1 MKKALRAVC
10 LLVFGVLLLG
20 IPFQA
25 MGASSELSS
34 FDLKVKK
41 WAQGCRDQTIEQL
54 ELLLTSGQLSMG
66 QVFDT
71 FYVPIPGTE
80 PQKFNTQYD
89 LFTDGSVQFVLDSFL
104 EKDER
109 LSFVVI
115 VDRNGYLPTH
125 NSRYSRPLTG
135 DRDVDTQWN
144 RTKRIF
150 NDRTGLSAARSRDP
164 YLLQRYSRDTGEV
177 MSDFSLPLILR
188 GRHWGAVRIGYQ

>member
-41 WAQGCRDQTIEQL
+41 WAQDCRDQTIEQL

-104 EKDER
+104 ENDER

-125 NSRYSRPLTG
+125 NSKYSRPLTG